1 MVSPQEQECP
11 TGPISQTLRAPLLKT
26 IPPLRMTSAE
36 NERYASMTIN
46 LQLVIIIRILIEYI
60 VLSLRMNS
68 L

>member
-11 TGPISQTLRAPLLKT
+11 TGPLSLILSAPLMKN
-26 IPPLRMTSAE
+26 IPPLRMSLAE
-36 NERYASMTIN
+36 KERYASMTIN